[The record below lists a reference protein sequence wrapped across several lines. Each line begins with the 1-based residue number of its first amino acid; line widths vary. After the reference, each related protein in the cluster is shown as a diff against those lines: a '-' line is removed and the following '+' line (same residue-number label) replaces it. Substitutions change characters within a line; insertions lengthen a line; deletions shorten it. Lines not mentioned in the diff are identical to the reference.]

1 MAANVSDFCSCPEEL
16 TFLLVTNMAGDKFP
30 VAEQLYHLCG
40 CRYVHIRLDKTAW
53 PGWQWSYKV
62 GGEMF
67 VSVESNLL
75 ARVHNLETRNLEV
88 PEPRAPITLRFP

>member
-1 MAANVSDFCSCPEEL
+1 MVHCPHGSDRRSELLDKLNKLVAANVSDFCSCPEEL

-30 VAEQLYHLCG
+30 VAEQLYQLCG

-62 GGEMF
+62 GGEI
-67 VSVESNLL
+67 S
-75 ARVHNLETRNLEV
+75 
-88 PEPRAPITLRFP
+88 IKC